1 MLELIS
7 SLKKNEYFPLLYL
20 KKQDGKYYM
29 LMNDVVPGTIVKIG
43 SSESGKTIYAKV
55 LGAVPPGKESEG
67 LALRLSNAAAAALGM
82 QEGSG
87 LSVVAVWF
95 K

>member
-1 MLELIS
+1 
-7 SLKKNEYFPLLYL
+7 
-20 KKQDGKYYM
+20 M

-43 SSESGKTIYAKV
+43 AIGSGKTVHAKV

-67 LALRLSNAAAAALGM
+67 LTLRLSNAAAAALGM
-82 QEGSG
+82 QEGAN
-87 LSVVAVWF
+87 LSVFVVWF